1 MISFYVHIPYCIK
14 RCGYCD
20 FNTYTP
26 SELQDGAT
34 LEIVSGDYIDAVL
47 KELEFAPAE
56 QVPTIFFGGGTP
68 SLLPAKDLGRVISAI
83 REHNGL
89 VHDAE
94 ITLEANPDSV
104 TPEKLAALTDDEL
117 RACYFTRQKIV
128 YARGLTEAIQS
139 KQIKL
144 RALHHQPDESVRE
157 QLINLKGIGNWTIDV
172 YLMHALRRTDLF
184 PLGDIA
190 LVNSLKHIKQLPDDI
205 SKEDMLEIAAQWR
218 PNRTIAAMILWHD
231 YMQRRKVTVKD

>member
-1 MISFYVHIPYCIK
+1 MIQRFDADNFRAICDQLAKRDADLKRILKTRGYPSMWTRPNSFQTLILTILEQQVSLAAAYAAFK
-14 RCGYCD
+14 RLKERIG
-20 FNTYTP
+20 TVTP
-26 SELQDGAT
+26 DKLAT
-34 LEIVSGDYIDAVL
+34 LS
-47 KELEFAPAE
+47 
-56 QVPTIFFGGGTP
+56 
-68 SLLPAKDLGRVISAI
+68 
-83 REHNGL
+83 
-89 VHDAE
+89 
-94 ITLEANPDSV
+94 
-104 TPEKLAALTDDEL
+104 DEDL

>member
-1 MISFYVHIPYCIK
+1 MIQRFDADNFRAICDQLAKRDADLKRILKTRGYPSMWTRPNSFQTLILTILEQQVSLAAAYAAFK
-14 RCGYCD
+14 R
-20 FNTYTP
+20 
-26 SELQDGAT
+26 
-34 LEIVSGDYIDAVL
+34 L
-47 KELEFAPAE
+47 KER
-56 QVPTIFFGGGTP
+56 IGT
-68 SLLPAKDLGRVISAI
+68 
-83 REHNGL
+83 
-89 VHDAE
+89 
-94 ITLEANPDSV
+94 V
-104 TPEKLAALTDDEL
+104 TPDKLAALSDEDL

-157 QLINLKGIGNWTIDV
+157 QLIALKGIGNWTIDV

>member
-1 MISFYVHIPYCIK
+1 MIQRFDADNFRAICDQLAKRDADLKRILKTRGYPSMWTRPNSFQTLILTILEQQVSLAAAYAAFK
-14 RCGYCD
+14 RLKERIG
-20 FNTYTP
+20 TVTP
-26 SELQDGAT
+26 DKLAT
-34 LEIVSGDYIDAVL
+34 LS
-47 KELEFAPAE
+47 
-56 QVPTIFFGGGTP
+56 
-68 SLLPAKDLGRVISAI
+68 
-83 REHNGL
+83 
-89 VHDAE
+89 
-94 ITLEANPDSV
+94 
-104 TPEKLAALTDDEL
+104 DEDL

-157 QLINLKGIGNWTIDV
+157 QLITLKGIGNWTIDV

>member
-1 MISFYVHIPYCIK
+1 MIQRFDADNFRAICDQLAKRDADLKRILKTRGYPSMWTRPNSFQTLILTILEQQVSLAAAYAAFK
-14 RCGYCD
+14 R
-20 FNTYTP
+20 
-26 SELQDGAT
+26 
-34 LEIVSGDYIDAVL
+34 L
-47 KELEFAPAE
+47 KER
-56 QVPTIFFGGGTP
+56 IGT
-68 SLLPAKDLGRVISAI
+68 
-83 REHNGL
+83 
-89 VHDAE
+89 
-94 ITLEANPDSV
+94 V
-104 TPEKLAALTDDEL
+104 TPDKLAALSDEDL

-157 QLINLKGIGNWTIDV
+157 QLITLKGIGNWTIDV

-190 LVNSLKHIKQLPDDI
+190 LVNSLKHIKQLPDNI
-205 SKEDMLEIAAQWR
+205 SKEDMLEIAEKWR

-231 YMQRRKVTVKD
+231 YMQRRKVTIKD

>member
-1 MISFYVHIPYCIK
+1 MIQRFDADNFRAICDQLAKRDADLKRILKTRGYPSMWTRPNSFQTLILTILEQQVSLAAAYAAFK
-14 RCGYCD
+14 R
-20 FNTYTP
+20 
-26 SELQDGAT
+26 
-34 LEIVSGDYIDAVL
+34 L
-47 KELEFAPAE
+47 KER
-56 QVPTIFFGGGTP
+56 IGT
-68 SLLPAKDLGRVISAI
+68 
-83 REHNGL
+83 
-89 VHDAE
+89 
-94 ITLEANPDSV
+94 V
-104 TPEKLAALTDDEL
+104 TPDKLAALSDEDL

-157 QLINLKGIGNWTIDV
+157 QLITLKGIGNWTIDV

-190 LVNSLKHIKQLPDDI
+190 LVNSLKHIKQLPDNI
-205 SKEDMLEIAAQWR
+205 SKEDMLEIAEKWR